1 LKLAPLKNFITPITR
16 ASLLIFLLAI
26 IFYGIFH
33 FNFFP
38 GKVVFSKY
46 QVAAKQYLEDNIP
59 GERRLDYSPLYLY
72 LNIFARKYFENPYR
86 FILWI
91 QIILVSFSMVFLF
104 LLLKLFFNWT
114 LSLLGT
120 AAFLINKSLIL
131 YTRAFEPEPLLI
143 FFILG
148 FVYFATRLLVM
159 NTGTKITIFL
169 SGLFLGLSILTRS
182 NFFPIALLTPVFFLI
197 RYKDRRKFLRHTM
210 IFGAP
215 ILIITA
221 FLVLRNSII
230 SQSFTIFQ
238 MNPGQV
244 FFEGNNPNSWGESAT
259 YPPLVNDFSAQF
271 KTQSDFQHAV
281 YRYFARKIKNQSLS
295 LNQVNW
301 FWTRKGLNFIFDHPI
316 HFFKRLLAKVN
327 FIFHNY
333 RRHDLADVFWND
345 KKLSTKFPTIPLAL
359 ISAMAIFGML
369 FSVKKYKERLF
380 VYAVLLWQVGLM
392 LLLYVSDRQRVVIV
406 SMMIFFAVD
415 FLNWMLS
422 KRKNIFVG
430 LLVLVIAP
438 LLYFENQLMKDEGYL
453 WLRYSLADQA
463 MIRASLDRKNGNL
476 TAAVQE
482 NALSLAYAPWQ
493 MEKKQLSGLPCK
505 EKDLKELSL
514 RLAVAFGIKN
524 PSSLFDLGVLF
535 LENGKLSEAEYI
547 LKILAEERHEFNRQ
561 YAQSSLPE
569 FYLARVYELK
579 GDKTAALSCLEKAL
593 KRNPGDPWVLARF
606 FALSGN
612 PAYKKK
618 LSRYF
623 DEIDVQFFLGK
634 ALLEAKKFPE
644 AVECFSYVKEKL
656 PQYRKGL
663 IYLCI
668 ALGAVGEYQKAVEN
682 YLDALALS
690 KDPVFAEEE
699 IIAVFKK
706 FAAQNSQDPETKKL
720 LKMVLNQFGCSQNE
734 E

>member
-345 KKLSTKFPTIPLAL
+345 KKLSTKFPTIPFAL

-663 IYLCI
+663 IYLSI

-706 FAAQNSQDPETKKL
+706 FAAQNPQDPETKKL

>member
-663 IYLCI
+663 IYLSI

>member
-663 IYLCI
+663 IYLSI

-706 FAAQNSQDPETKKL
+706 FAAQNPKDPETKKL

>member
-1 LKLAPLKNFITPITR
+1 MKLAPLKNFITPITR
-16 ASLLIFLLAI
+16 ASLLIFLFAI

-59 GERRLDYSPLYLY
+59 GERLLDYSPLYLY
-72 LNIFARKYFENPYR
+72 LNIFARKYLENPYR
-86 FILWI
+86 IILWI

-148 FVYFATRLLVM
+148 FVYYATRLLVRDT
-159 NTGTKITIFL
+159 NTKVTIFL

-197 RYKDRRKFLRHTM
+197 RYKDRRKCLRYTM

-215 ILIITA
+215 ILIITG

-230 SQSFTIFQ
+230 SRSFTIFQ

-271 KTQSDFQHAV
+271 KNQSDFQHAV

-316 HFFKRLLAKVN
+316 HFFKRLLVKVN

-333 RRHDLADVFWND
+333 RRHDLEDVYWND
-345 KKLSTKFPTIPLAL
+345 QKLSTKFPTIPFAL
-359 ISAMAIFGML
+359 ISAMAILGML
-369 FSVKKYKERLF
+369 VSVKKYKERLF

-463 MIRASLDRKNGNL
+463 MVRASLDRKNGNL
-476 TAAVQE
+476 TASVQE

-493 MEKKQLSGLPCK
+493 MEKRQLSGLPCK

-514 RLAVAFGIKN
+514 RLAAALGIKN

-547 LKILAEERHEFNRQ
+547 LKILAEEKHEFSRQ

-606 FALSGN
+606 FALTGK
-612 PAYKKK
+612 PAYKRK

-634 ALLEAKKFPE
+634 ALLEAKKYPE

-663 IYLCI
+663 IYLSI
-668 ALGAVGEYQKAVEN
+668 ALGAVGEYQKAVGN
-682 YLDALALS
+682 YLNALALS

-706 FAAQNSQDPETKKL
+706 FAEQNPKDPEAKKL
-720 LKMVLNQFGCSQNE
+720 LKMVLNQFGFSQNGE
-734 E
+734 

>member
-345 KKLSTKFPTIPLAL
+345 KKLSTKFPTIPFAL

-663 IYLCI
+663 IYLSI